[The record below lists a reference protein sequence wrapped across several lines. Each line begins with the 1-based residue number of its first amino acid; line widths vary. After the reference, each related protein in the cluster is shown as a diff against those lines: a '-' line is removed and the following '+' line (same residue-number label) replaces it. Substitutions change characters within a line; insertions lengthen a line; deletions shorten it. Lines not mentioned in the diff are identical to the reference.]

1 MNKINLLFIISLLI
15 TLPAF
20 AQEDI
25 KITHS
30 PYLQNLGEDEVT
42 IVWTV
47 NKPSVGWVE
56 LAPDDGSHFY
66 ESERPKVFNA
76 KNGIKQ
82 TSTVHAVRLT
92 GLQPGTRYRY
102 RVYSQ
107 EVLSHVGWRVI
118 YGNVAAT
125 DVYGKKPLSFRTS
138 DKGKQTVNFAM
149 INDIHGKSDLLEK
162 LVSHCDLAT
171 TDMFLFNG
179 DMVSIF
185 NNEKEI
191 FDGFMD
197 KATELFASEMPMYY
211 TRGNHETRGAFAT
224 AFQDYF
230 SPKQDHIYYMF
241 RQGPVC
247 FVILDSGEDKP
258 DSDLEYAGITVYDQ
272 YRTQQAEWLE
282 QVLKSKE
289 YKEAPFKVVVCHIPP
304 FGGWHGNKEVA
315 EKFIP
320 LLNNAGADVMLCAHL
335 HRYVRNEAKDGVNFP
350 VIVNSNNTVLQA
362 EAQPGKLS
370 IKVLDQEGKEVDK
383 LTISS
388 SATPGTR

>member
-1 MNKINLLFIISLLI
+1 MNKINLFFLFLLLT

-20 AQEDI
+20 SQDDI
-25 KITHS
+25 QITHA
-30 PYLQNLGEDEVT
+30 PYLQNLGENEVT
-42 IVWTV
+42 VVWTV

-56 LAPDDGSHFY
+56 LAPDDGTHFY
-66 ESERPKVFNA
+66 QTERPKFFNA

-82 TSTVHAVRLT
+82 TSTVHAVHLK
-92 GLQPGTRYRY
+92 GLKAGTRYRY

-125 DVYGKKPLSFRTS
+125 SVYGKQPLEFQTS
-138 DKGKQTVNFAM
+138 DHSRQAVNFAM
-149 INDIHGKSDLLEK
+149 VNDIHGKSDLLEK
-162 LVSHCDLAT
+162 LVSHCDLKT

-185 NNEKEI
+185 NSEKEI
-191 FDGFMD
+191 FEGFMD
-197 KATELFASEMPMYY
+197 KATELFASEIPMYY
-211 TRGNHETRGAFAT
+211 TRGNHETRGSFAT

-230 SPKQDHIYYMF
+230 SPKQEHIYYMF

-272 YRTQQAEWLE
+272 YRTEQAEWLKG
-282 QVLKSKE
+282 VLESKE

-304 FGGWHGNKEVA
+304 FGGWHGNEEVA
-315 EKFIP
+315 EKFMP
-320 LLNNAGADVMLCAHL
+320 LLNNAGVDIMLCAHL
-335 HRYVRNEAKDGVNFP
+335 HRYIRNDAKEDVRFP
-350 VIVNSNNTVLQA
+350 IIVNSNNTVLKA
-362 EAQPGKLS
+362 EADSKALS
-370 IKVLDQEGKEVDK
+370 IKILDTEGKEIDK
-383 LTISS
+383 LTI
-388 SATPGTR
+388 TK

>member
-1 MNKINLLFIISLLI
+1 MNKINLFFLFLLLT

-20 AQEDI
+20 SQDDI
-25 KITHS
+25 QITHA
-30 PYLQNLGEDEVT
+30 PYLQNLGENEVT

-56 LAPDDGSHFY
+56 LAPDDGTHFY
-66 ESERPKVFNA
+66 QTERPKFFNA

-82 TSTVHAVRLT
+82 TSTVHAVHLK
-92 GLQPGTRYRY
+92 GLKAGTRYRY

-125 DVYGKKPLSFRTS
+125 SVYGKQPLEFQTS
-138 DKGKQTVNFAM
+138 DHSRQAVNFAM
-149 INDIHGKSDLLEK
+149 VNDIHGKSDLLEK
-162 LVSHCDLAT
+162 LVSHCDLKT

-185 NNEKEI
+185 NSEKEI
-191 FDGFMD
+191 FEGFMD
-197 KATELFASEMPMYY
+197 KATELFASEIPMYY
-211 TRGNHETRGAFAT
+211 TRGNHETRGSFAT

-230 SPKQDHIYYMF
+230 SPKQEHIYYMF

-272 YRTQQAEWLE
+272 YRTEQAEWLKG
-282 QVLKSKE
+282 VLESKE

-304 FGGWHGNKEVA
+304 FGGWHGNEEVA
-315 EKFIP
+315 EKFMP
-320 LLNNAGADVMLCAHL
+320 LLNNAGVDIMLCAHL
-335 HRYVRNEAKDGVNFP
+335 HRYIRNDAKEGVRFP
-350 VIVNSNNTVLQA
+350 IIVNSNNTVLKA
-362 EAQPGKLS
+362 EADSRALN
-370 IKVLDQEGKEVDK
+370 IKILDTEGKEIDK
-383 LTISS
+383 LTI
-388 SATPGTR
+388 TK

>member
-1 MNKINLLFIISLLI
+1 MNKINLFFLFCLL
-15 TLPAF
+15 TALPLF

-25 KITHS
+25 RITHA
-30 PYLQNLGEDEVT
+30 PYLQNLGENEVT

-56 LAPDDGSHFY
+56 LAPDDGTHFY
-66 ESERPKVFNA
+66 RTERPKVFNT

-82 TSTVHAVRLT
+82 TSTVHSVHLK
-92 GLQPGTRYRY
+92 GLEPGTRYRY

-107 EVLSHVGWRVI
+107 EVLSHVGWKVI

-125 DVYGKKPLSFRTS
+125 DVYSKKPLVFKTS
-138 DKGKQTVNFAM
+138 DHAMQTVNFAM
-149 INDIHGKSDLLEK
+149 VNDIHGKSDMLEK
-162 LVSHCDLAT
+162 LVSYCDLKK

-191 FDGFMD
+191 FEGFMD
-197 KATELFASEMPMYY
+197 KATELFASEIPMYY
-211 TRGNHETRGAFAT
+211 TRGNHETRGSFAT
-224 AFQDYF
+224 SFQDYF
-230 SPKQDHIYYMF
+230 SPKQEHIYYMF

-272 YRTQQAEWLE
+272 YRTEQAEWLKK
-282 QVLKSKE
+282 VLESKE
-289 YKEAPFKVVVCHIPP
+289 YREAPFKVVVCHMPP
-304 FGGWHGNKEVA
+304 FGGWHGEQEVA

-320 LLNNAGADVMLCAHL
+320 LLNNASVDIMLCGHL
-335 HRYVRNEAKDGVNFP
+335 HRYMRNEPKDGVRFP
-350 VIVNSNNTVLQA
+350 VIVNSNNTVLKA
-362 EAQPGKLS
+362 EVGAKELN
-370 IKVLDQEGKEVDK
+370 IRILDMEGKEVDK
-383 LTISS
+383 LTINK
-388 SATPGTR
+388 

>member
-1 MNKINLLFIISLLI
+1 MNKINLFFFFLLLAI
-15 TLPAF
+15 LPAF
-20 AQEDI
+20 SQDDI
-25 KITHS
+25 QITHA
-30 PYLQNLGEDEVT
+30 PYLQNLGENEVT

-56 LAPDDGSHFY
+56 LAPDDGTHFY
-66 ESERPKVFNA
+66 QTERPKFFNA

-82 TSTVHAVRLT
+82 TSTVHAVHLK
-92 GLQPGTRYRY
+92 GLKGGTRYRY

-125 DVYGKKPLSFRTS
+125 SVYGKQPLEFQTS
-138 DKGKQTVNFAM
+138 DHGRQAVNFAM
-149 INDIHGKSDLLEK
+149 VNDIHGKSDLLEK
-162 LVSHCDLAT
+162 LVSHCDLKT

-185 NNEKEI
+185 NSEKEI
-191 FDGFMD
+191 FEGFMD
-197 KATELFASEMPMYY
+197 KATELFASEIPMYY
-211 TRGNHETRGAFAT
+211 TRGNHETRGSFAT

-230 SPKQDHIYYMF
+230 SPKQEHIYYMF

-272 YRTQQAEWLE
+272 YRTEQAEWLKG
-282 QVLKSKE
+282 VLESKE

-304 FGGWHGNKEVA
+304 FGGWHGNEEVA
-315 EKFIP
+315 EKFMP
-320 LLNNAGADVMLCAHL
+320 LLNNAGVDIMLCAHL
-335 HRYVRNEAKDGVNFP
+335 HRYIRNDAKGDVRFP
-350 VIVNSNNTVLQA
+350 IIVNSNNTVLKA
-362 EAQPGKLS
+362 EVDSRVLN
-370 IKVLDQEGKEVDK
+370 IKILDTEGKEIDK
-383 LTISS
+383 LRITK
-388 SATPGTR
+388 

>member
-1 MNKINLLFIISLLI
+1 MNKITLLFLFSLLLN
-15 TLPAF
+15 LPAF

-25 KITHS
+25 RITHA
-30 PYLQNLGEDEVT
+30 PYLQNLGESEVT
-42 IVWTV
+42 IVWTA

-66 ESERPKVFNA
+66 RTERPKFYNA
-76 KNGIKQ
+76 KNGIKL
-82 TSTVHAVRLT
+82 TSTVHSVHLT

-107 EVLSHVGWRVI
+107 EVVSHVGWRVT

-125 DVYGKKPLSFRTS
+125 SVYGKQPLAFKTS
-138 DKGKQTVNFAM
+138 DHNRQSVNFAM
-149 INDIHGKSDLLEK
+149 INDIHGKSDVLEK
-162 LVSHCDLAT
+162 LVSHCDLKT

-185 NNEKEI
+185 NSEKEI

-197 KATELFASEMPMYY
+197 KATELFASELPMYY
-211 TRGNHETRGAFAT
+211 TRGNHETRGSFAT

-230 SPKQDHIYYMF
+230 SPKQEHIYYMF

-272 YRTQQAEWLE
+272 YRTEQAEWLAK
-282 QVLKSKE
+282 VLESKE

-304 FGGWHGNKEVA
+304 FGGWHGDQEVA

-320 LLNNAGADVMLCAHL
+320 LLNKANVDIMLCGHL
-335 HRYVRNEAKDGVNFP
+335 HRYVRNEPKDGVRFP
-350 VIVNSNNTVLQA
+350 VIVNSNNTILKA

-370 IKVLDQEGKEVDK
+370 IKILDLEGKEVDK
-383 LTISS
+383 LTL
-388 SATPGTR
+388 GK

>member
-1 MNKINLLFIISLLI
+1 MNKITLLFLFSLLLN
-15 TLPAF
+15 LPAF

-25 KITHS
+25 RITHA
-30 PYLQNLGEDEVT
+30 PYLQNLGESEVT
-42 IVWTV
+42 IVWTA
-47 NKPSVGWVE
+47 NKPSIGWVE

-66 ESERPKVFNA
+66 RTERPKFFNA
-76 KNGIKQ
+76 KNGIKL
-82 TSTVHAVRLT
+82 TSTVHSVRLT

-107 EVLSHVGWRVI
+107 EVVSHVGWRVT

-125 DVYGKKPLSFRTS
+125 SVYGKQPLAFKTS
-138 DKGKQTVNFAM
+138 DHNRQSVNFAM
-149 INDIHGKSDLLEK
+149 INDIHGKSDVLEK
-162 LVSHCDLAT
+162 LVSHCDLKT

-185 NNEKEI
+185 NSEKEI

-197 KATELFASEMPMYY
+197 KATELFASELPMYY
-211 TRGNHETRGAFAT
+211 TRGNHETRGSFAT

-230 SPKQDHIYYMF
+230 SPKQEHIYYMF

-272 YRTQQAEWLE
+272 YRTEQAEWLAK
-282 QVLKSKE
+282 VLESKE

-304 FGGWHGNKEVA
+304 FGGWHGDQEVA

-320 LLNNAGADVMLCAHL
+320 LLNKADVDIMLCGHL
-335 HRYVRNEAKDGVNFP
+335 HRYVRNEPKDGVRFP
-350 VIVNSNNTVLQA
+350 VIVNSNNTILKA
-362 EAQPGKLS
+362 EAQLGKLS
-370 IKVLDQEGKEVDK
+370 IKILDLEGKEVDK
-383 LTISS
+383 LTLSK
-388 SATPGTR
+388 